1 MRNIIKNQKYLESD
15 GSVMVSPLKN
25 ITRNNKWV
33 SPLALVEVTIDR
45 DISLVIIQISR
56 GAQKKSNP
64 VIIMES
70 NSLVMVFPLK
80 NVTCNTKMEFISA
93 ILVEVTVYRKII
105 LAVIVSH

>member
-33 SPLALVEVTIDR
+33 SPQALGEVTIDR

-56 GAQKKSNP
+56 GGSEKK
-64 VIIMES
+64 VIQS
-70 NSLVMVFPLK
+70 S
-80 NVTCNTKMEFISA
+80 
-93 ILVEVTVYRKII
+93 
-105 LAVIVSH
+105 